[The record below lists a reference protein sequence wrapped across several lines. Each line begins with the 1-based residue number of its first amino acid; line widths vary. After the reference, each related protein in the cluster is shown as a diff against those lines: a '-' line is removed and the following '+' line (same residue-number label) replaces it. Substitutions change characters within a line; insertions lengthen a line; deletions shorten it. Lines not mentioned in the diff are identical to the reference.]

1 MPGHSRFAAAFAC
14 MFSFAAIAQAQ
25 TPGSTQWPAKP
36 VRIVVTQAA
45 GNATDIIARTVSE
58 RLTQQTGQQFV
69 IENRPGGAN
78 VIGAQSVARSAP
90 DGYTFMFATGAVFT
104 TNPFTMKALPYDPV
118 KDFAMVSLIARGPF
132 LIVAHPSLPA
142 NNLSEVIELAKKEPG
157 KLNMATDQ
165 PRNYTGLVAAWITKA
180 TSANIVTVPYVN
192 MPQGVQDL
200 LANRVQLSILALP
213 AAGPHLAAGNL
224 KPIAITTAQSIP
236 GYEKVRPIAD
246 NIPGFDISGWFAFV
260 APAGTPP
267 DIIAKFNAGTGK
279 VLDDPAFQKRIG
291 EMGFFSFGSHT
302 FAKADEFLKAD
313 ISAWKKVVDALGIE
327 PQ

>member
-1 MPGHSRFAAAFAC
+1 MFRLTSMAVAC
-14 MFSFAAIAQAQ
+14 FSLMSFTASVEAQ
-25 TPGSTQWPAKP
+25 TQWPTKA

-45 GNATDIIARTVSE
+45 GNATDIIARTVTE

-69 IENRPGGAN
+69 VENRPGGAN
-78 VIGAQSVARSAP
+78 LIGAQAVARSAP

-104 TNPFTMKALPYDPV
+104 TNPFTLKALPYDPV

-132 LIVAHPSLPA
+132 LIVANPALPA
-142 NNLSEVIELAKKEPG
+142 NNLAEVIELAKKEPG

-165 PRNYTGLVAAWITKA
+165 PRNYTGLVASWITKA
-180 TSANIVTVPYVN
+180 TNADIVTVPYVN
-192 MPQGVQDL
+192 MPQGIQDL

-213 AAGPHLAAGNL
+213 AAGPHLEAGKL

-246 NIPGFDISGWFAFV
+246 QIPGFDISGWFAFV
-260 APAGTPP
+260 APAGTPQ
-267 DIIAKFNAGTGK
+267 DIVARFNAETGK
-279 VLDDPAFQKRIG
+279 VLDDPAFQKRIA

-313 ISAWKKVVDALGIE
+313 IAAWKKVVDALGIE